1 MGILVELSIDV
12 ELWLEVDEDVE
23 LDLCACDSLI
33 GLPFSFL
40 TLGLGIWSRSR
51 VEKTLDKYSAESGM
65 SLCFY
70 VSEKVLFI

>member
-23 LDLCACDSLI
+23 LDLCVCDSLI
-33 GLPFSFL
+33 GLPFSFV
-40 TLGLGIWSRSR
+40 TLGSRTWSRSR
-51 VEKTLDKYSAESGM
+51 VAKTLDKYFVVSGM

-70 VSEKVLFI
+70 VSKEVLFT